1 MSLPRPED
9 ASRQQIQ
16 HVLGAFWSEWP
27 GEDIATVYTGT
38 QVSATASFI
47 KRFALCDSFY
57 SSKLA
62 YTEEDDLELRVRCPG
77 RGNIVEVAM
86 LAYALIHNCE
96 PDEIPV
102 GRDHGNSVAWP
113 ERSSNLAAK
122 QD

>member
-27 GEDIATVYTGT
+27 GEDIPTVYTGT

-62 YTEEDDLELRVRCPG
+62 YTEEDDIELPCSLPRPRKHSGGCDARVHADSQLRAERNTSWARSWKFCRLARTFLEP
-77 RGNIVEVAM
+77 
-86 LAYALIHNCE
+86 
-96 PDEIPV
+96 
-102 GRDHGNSVAWP
+102 
-113 ERSSNLAAK
+113 SS
-122 QD
+122 

>member
-1 MSLPRPED
+1 MGAITTRLKSLFLDYESPPARG
-9 ASRQQIQ
+9 R
-16 HVLGAFWSEWP
+16 F
-27 GEDIATVYTGT
+27 
-38 QVSATASFI
+38 SATDTTRARRVLVFI

-62 YTEEDDLELRVRCPG
+62 YTEEDDIELRVRCPG

-86 LAYALIHNCE
+86 LAYTLIHNCE
-96 PDEIPV
+96 PNEIPV

>member
-27 GEDIATVYTGT
+27 GEDIPTVYTGT
-38 QVSATASFI
+38 QLSATASFI

-62 YTEEDDLELRVRCPG
+62 YTEEDDIELRVRCPG
-77 RGNIVEVAM
+77 RGNIVEVAI
-86 LAYALIHNCE
+86 LAYTLIHNCE
-96 PDEIPV
+96 RTKYQWGEIMEILSPGPNV
-102 GRDHGNSVAWP
+102 P
-113 ERSSNLAAK
+113 PNLAAK